1 MALHSRHAGPDAH
14 DPRASLS
21 SDALDEANRLAVP
34 KVASGGGEASHLAL
48 GLAIA
53 IGLGVFTFAQMNSAR
68 LKSAE
73 PPPAPAIV
81 EAPPQP
87 VSSIPPR
94 PEPQPITPQP
104 EPLPEFDMI
113 QPERLR
119 APGLVV
125 DNSAFT
131 EQPAAGAAASGT
143 TASEQFAARARVAE
157 EPPATATEVEDVS
170 AVVLEG
176 TILSGVLETA
186 INSDLPGYVRAVVS
200 DNVRS
205 FDGTRVLVPRGSRLI
220 GQYRSGLAIGESR
233 AFVIWTRLV
242 LPDGASIRIASPA
255 TDTLGRAGL
264 SGSVD
269 RHFLQ
274 RFGSAILL
282 SVVGAGLDLAAASAG
297 GSNQVIV
304 GTTSDA
310 YAIAQAALQS
320 SMNIPP
326 TVKVPQGSPIRIFV
340 ARDLYFPD
348 RAAEPF
354 RQSEASP

>member
-1 MALHSRHAGPDAH
+1 MAADPTSH
-14 DPRASLS
+14 DPRASLAS
-21 SDALDEANRLAVP
+21 EALEEANRLAMP
-34 KVASGGGEASHLAL
+34 KVAGRGGDASHLAL

-53 IGLGVFTFAQMNSAR
+53 IGLGVFTFAQMNAAR
-68 LKSAE
+68 LKRAEPAPEPVIEAPPAATTEPIPQRPAPAPIIPQAE
-73 PPPAPAIV
+73 PPP
-81 EAPPQP
+81 
-87 VSSIPPR
+87 
-94 PEPQPITPQP
+94 
-104 EPLPEFDMI
+104 EFAMI

-125 DNSAFT
+125 DNSSFT
-131 EQPAAGAAASGT
+131 EQTAATGAPGT
-143 TASEQFAARARVAE
+143 TASEQFAARARITE
-157 EPPATATEVEDVS
+157 EPPATATQVEDVS
-170 AVVLEG
+170 SVVLEG

-205 FDGTRVLVPRGSRLI
+205 FDGSKVLVPRGSRLI

-264 SGSVD
+264 AGSVD

-282 SVVGAGLDLAAASAG
+282 SVVGAGLDFAAASAG
-297 GSNQVIV
+297 GDNQVIV

-320 SMNIPP
+320 NMNIPP

-348 RAAEPF
+348 QSSEPF
-354 RQSEASP
+354 SQTETSP

>member
-1 MALHSRHAGPDAH
+1 MAADPKLP
-14 DPRASLS
+14 DPRTSLAR
-21 SDALDEANRLAVP
+21 DALEEANRLAMP
-34 KVASGGGEASHLAL
+34 KVAGKGGDASHLAL

-53 IGLGVFTFAQMNSAR
+53 IGLGVFTFAQMNAAR
-68 LKSAE
+68 LKRAE
-73 PPPAPAIV
+73 PPPAAVV
-81 EAPPQP
+81 EAPPP
-87 VSSIPPR
+87 VLEPMPPR
-94 PEPQPITPQP
+94 PAPVVIAPQP
-104 EPLPEFDMI
+104 EPPPEFDMI

-131 EQPAAGAAASGT
+131 EQAAAAGAATGT
-143 TASEQFAARARVAE
+143 TASEQFAARARLAE

-170 AVVLEG
+170 SVVLEG

-186 INSDLPGYVRAVVS
+186 INSDLPGYVRAIVS

-205 FDGTRVLVPRGSRLI
+205 FDGARVLVPRGSRLI

-233 AFVIWTRLV
+233 AFVVWTRLV

-264 SGSVD
+264 TGSVD

-282 SVVGAGLDLAAASAG
+282 SVVGAGLDYAAMSAG
-297 GSNQVIV
+297 GDNQVVV

-320 SMNIPP
+320 NMNIPP

-348 RAAEPF
+348 RSVEPF
-354 RQSEASP
+354 RQSEADAAETQR